1 MRADKMDKY
10 SKLEKRMEVRF
21 SNPELLE
28 MALTHPSFAMDNHCG
43 DNQRLEFLGD
53 AVLQLC
59 VSNALYER
67 YPGIHEGQL
76 TRRRAALVCET
87 NLAKAAKR
95 LHLGDWLRLGHGE
108 ELLGGRE
115 KASILS
121 DAMEAV
127 IAAIYRDAGY
137 ETAFAFI
144 ARVLNDFEAAETDTR
159 DAKSR
164 LQEAMQQNGGSGP
177 VYEIINEEG
186 PPNARIF
193 TARVLRENGEEIGRG
208 TGRRKQ
214 WAEEAAAEQALR
226 QLQSAAESGKTQEA

>member
-95 LHLGDWLRLGHGE
+95 LHLGDWLRLGHVG
-108 ELLGGRE
+108 
-115 KASILS
+115 
-121 DAMEAV
+121 
-127 IAAIYRDAGY
+127 
-137 ETAFAFI
+137 
-144 ARVLNDFEAAETDTR
+144 
-159 DAKSR
+159 
-164 LQEAMQQNGGSGP
+164 
-177 VYEIINEEG
+177 NE
-186 PPNARIF
+186 
-193 TARVLRENGEEIGRG
+193 
-208 TGRRKQ
+208 
-214 WAEEAAAEQALR
+214 R
-226 QLQSAAESGKTQEA
+226 QCA

>member
-1 MRADKMDKY
+1 MERY
-10 SKLEKRMEVRF
+10 RKLEKRMEVRF

-28 MALTHPSFAMDNHCG
+28 LALTHPSFAMDNHCG

-59 VSNALYER
+59 VSTVLYER
-67 YPGIHEGQL
+67 FPGIHEGQL
-76 TRRRAALVCET
+76 TRRRAALVCEM
-87 NLAKAAKR
+87 NLAMAAKR

-127 IAAIYRDAGY
+127 IAAVYQDAGFD
-137 ETAFAFI
+137 AACAFI
-144 ARVLNDFEAAETDTR
+144 SRVLNDFEAAETDTR

-164 LQEAMQQNGGSGP
+164 LQAAMQRNGGSGP
-177 VYEIINEEG
+177 VYEIIDESG

-193 TARVLRENGEEIGRG
+193 TARVLRESGEEIGRG

-226 QLQSAAESGKTQEA
+226 KCMNMDAIEKPTEI